1 MPQDPAEILPGL
13 LLGSKTA
20 ASDVDVLSAH
30 SVTHVLNTTVEIP
43 NFHEKRPGAP
53 KYLNLGLQD
62 TKDDDIAAE
71 FERCRDFINSARD
84 SGGVVL
90 VHCQAGISRS
100 ATIVISYLM
109 AEKKMSLLEAYRHT
123 KERRSNV
130 GPNERYCEDL
140 GKFEDSLRPERA
152 GQPRRASEASR
163 QLSLFATATSRNC
176 LRWASIGRKRSGLWN
191 SAEGGS
197 NSRLTSV

>member
-1 MPQDPAEILPGL
+1 MR
-13 LLGSKTA
+13 GSKTA

-140 GKFEDSLRPERA
+140 GKFEDSLRPESER
-152 GQPRRASEASR
+152 GQPPTFTLRDCYVEELLAMGFDREKAERAVEQCGGRFELAVN
-163 QLSLFATATSRNC
+163 FC
-176 LRWASIGRKRSGLWN
+176 LM
-191 SAEGGS
+191 
-197 NSRLTSV
+197 